1 MMNGNVTVDV
11 AYKSLNKFTEVLCGD
26 KVELLKTEDSN
37 IMILADGMGSGVKAN
52 ILATLTSKILGTMFL
67 NGATLEE
74 CVETIVQTLPV
85 CQVRQVAYSTF
96 SILQV
101 FHNGDAYLVEFD
113 NPGCIFIR
121 DGELVQIPSNI
132 REVEGKKINEYRFK
146 VKKGDSLVLMSD
158 GTIHAG
164 VGRLLNFGWT
174 WESMAEYAVKQAR
187 TTISASRLAAM
198 LVRACDE
205 LYMFR
210 PGDDTT
216 VAVMRIIDRKPV
228 HLLTGPPSNKEDD
241 EKMVRSFM
249 EGEAKRIVSG
259 GTSANIVSRVL
270 NKKLCP
276 TLDYIDPEIP
286 PIAYM
291 DGIELVTE
299 GVLTLNR
306 AVTLLKKYVDDEQ
319 QISEDF
325 FLELDKPNGGS
336 LVARMLIED
345 CTELHMYIGKAI
357 NVAHQNPNLPFDLGI
372 RQNLVEQLKKAVE
385 KMGKTV
391 TVTYY

>member
-1 MMNGNVTVDV
+1 MDVTVDV

-26 KVELLKTEDSN
+26 KVELLQTEDSN

-74 CVETIVQTLPV
+74 CVQTIVQTLPV
-85 CQVRQVAYSTF
+85 CQVRQVAYATF

-121 DGELVQIPSNI
+121 GGKLMEIPQNI
-132 REVEGKKINEYRFK
+132 REIEGKKINEFRFK
-146 VKKGDSLVLMSD
+146 VQKGDALVLMSD

-164 VGRLLNFGWT
+164 VGRLLNFGWV
-174 WESMAEYAVKQAR
+174 WEDIADYAVRQYKV
-187 TTISASRLAAM
+187 TVSAMRLAAQIS
-198 LVRACDE
+198 RACDE
-205 LYMFR
+205 LYQFR

-228 HLLTGPPSNKEDD
+228 HLMTGPARDPGDD
-241 EKMVRSFM
+241 VAMVKAFM
-249 EGEAKRIVSG
+249 SGEAKRIVCG
-259 GTSANIVSRVL
+259 GTSATILARELNRSLDVSM
-270 NKKLCP
+270 
-276 TLDYIDPEIP
+276 DYVDPEIP
-286 PIAYM
+286 PIAYI

-306 AVTLLKKYVDDEQ
+306 VLHLLKRYVKNETV
-319 QISEDF
+319 SEDY

-336 LVARMLIED
+336 MVARMLIED
-345 CTELHMYIGKAI
+345 CTELQLYVGKAI
-357 NVAHQNPNLPFDLGI
+357 NSAYQNPGLPFDLGI
-372 RQNLVEQLKKAVE
+372 RQNLVEQLKHTVE
-385 KMGKTV
+385 EMGKKV
-391 TVTYY
+391 TITYY